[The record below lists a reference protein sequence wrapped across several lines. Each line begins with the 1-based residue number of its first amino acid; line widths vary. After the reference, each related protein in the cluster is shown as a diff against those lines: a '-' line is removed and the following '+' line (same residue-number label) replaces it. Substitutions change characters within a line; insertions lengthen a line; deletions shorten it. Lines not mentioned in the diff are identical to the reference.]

1 MTSLVVTGSAGGI
14 GRAVC
19 ALLVDEGWN
28 VIGLDLEVVDE
39 DCSWDQ
45 WVCDLADPASLAKTV
60 QELPS
65 DIGAIV
71 HVAAAQPLLR
81 AQAID
86 SVEWQR
92 AWSVNVAA
100 LQYLVASSF
109 DNLAANAPSRVIA
122 IGSVH
127 GSLTSTSMAPYSVT
141 KAALAAYVRALAVD
155 GAVGGLTAVNIELG
169 ATASEK
175 LNDGLGRWHDPEGAL
190 RHLESSLPARS
201 LIDPKD
207 VARLVSW
214 LLTGEA
220 RHFTGGSVPFSG
232 GVATML
238 ASESHV
244 PQVGR

>member
-19 ALLVDEGWN
+19 ALLDDEGWN
-28 VIGLDLEVVDE
+28 VIGLDIEAVDE

-45 WVCDLADPASLAKTV
+45 RVCDLADPASLAEAV

-81 AQAID
+81 AQDID

-109 DNLAANAPSRVIA
+109 DGLAANAPSRVIA

-127 GSLTSTSMAPYSVT
+127 ASQTSTGMAPYSVT
-141 KAALAAYVRALAVD
+141 KAALAAYVRALAID
-155 GAVGGLTAVNIELG
+155 GAPYGLSAVNIELG
-169 ATASEK
+169 ATDSRK
-175 LNDGLGRWHDPEGAL
+175 LDEGLARWGDPDQTRERIISILPSSRLVGTTEVAWLVSLLLDPEAVHMTG
-190 RHLESSLPARS
+190 ST
-201 LIDPKD
+201 ID
-207 VARLVSW
+207 
-214 LLTGEA
+214 
-220 RHFTGGSVPFSG
+220 FSG
-232 GVATML
+232 GASAILATEV
-238 ASESHV
+238 SPYE
-244 PQVGR
+244 R